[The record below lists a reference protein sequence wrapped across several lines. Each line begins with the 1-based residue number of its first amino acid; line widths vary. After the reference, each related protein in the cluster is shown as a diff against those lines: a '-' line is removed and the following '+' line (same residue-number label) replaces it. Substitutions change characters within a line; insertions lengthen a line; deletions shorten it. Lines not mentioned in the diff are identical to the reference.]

1 MATVDE
7 IKKTILKVAGNPVSG
22 SLVALAGQ
30 MAQEIHELEQPS
42 ATRGKQKRV
51 VESMETRVV
60 DTPSEERPAES
71 AQ

>member
-22 SLVALAGQ
+22 SIIALAAQ
-30 MAQEIHELEQPS
+30 MAEEIHELDQPS

-51 VESMETRVV
+51 VESIEVRAA
-60 DTPSEERPAES
+60 DTQEQEHPAES
-71 AQ
+71 AH

>member
-22 SLVALAGQ
+22 SIASLAAQ
-30 MAQEIHELEQPS
+30 MADEIHKLDEAD

-51 VESMETRVV
+51 VESIEIRTA
-60 DTPSEERPAES
+60 DT
-71 AQ
+71 QD

>member
-22 SLVALAGQ
+22 SIASLAAQ
-30 MAQEIHELEQPS
+30 MADEIHKLDEPD

-51 VESMETRVV
+51 VESMEIRTA
-60 DTPSEERPAES
+60 DT
-71 AQ
+71 QD

>member
-22 SLVALAGQ
+22 SIASLAAQ
-30 MAQEIHELEQPS
+30 MAQEIHELDQPS

-51 VESMETRVV
+51 VESMETRAT
-60 DTPSEERPAES
+60 DTLGSEHPAES
-71 AQ
+71 AH

>member
-22 SLVALAGQ
+22 SLVALAAQ
-30 MAQEIHELEQPS
+30 MAQEIHELDQPG

-60 DTPSEERPAES
+60 DTPSEEPPAES

>member
-22 SLVALAGQ
+22 SLVALAAQ
-30 MAQEIHELEQPS
+30 MAQEIHELDQPS

-51 VESMETRVV
+51 VESMETRTV
-60 DTPSEERPAES
+60 DVPDAEHPEES
-71 AQ
+71 AR

>member
-22 SLVALAGQ
+22 SIASLAAQ
-30 MAQEIHELEQPS
+30 MAQEIHELDQPS

-51 VESMETRVV
+51 VEPMETRTT
-60 DTPSEERPAES
+60 DTLGSEHPEES
-71 AQ
+71 AH

>member
-22 SLVALAGQ
+22 SIASLAAQ
-30 MAQEIHELEQPS
+30 MAQEIHELDQPS

-51 VESMETRVV
+51 VESMETRAS
-60 DTPSEERPAES
+60 DTLGSEHPEES
-71 AQ
+71 AH